1 MIPKQRSAMNEV
13 TNFRG
18 EVVTE
23 ADTDAAAGEAFIA
36 LVGDRVRKARER
48 KGITRKTLSELSHVS
63 QRYLAQR
70 EGGEGNI

>member
-1 MIPKQRSAMNEV
+1 MIPKQRHAMNEV

-36 LVGDRVRKARER
+36 LVGDRVRNSVTTVRR
-48 KGITRKTLSELSHVS
+48 TRMTAPASAVS
-63 QRYLAQR
+63 P
-70 EGGEGNI
+70 I

>member
-1 MIPKQRSAMNEV
+1 MIPKQPPAMNEV

-36 LVGDRVRKARER
+36 LVGDRSVDAAH
-48 KGITRKTLSELSHVS
+48 LSDGQACGAGRGDRDGRDEL
-63 QRYLAQR
+63 Q
-70 EGGEGNI
+70 